1 MWPTKLLE
9 KIAPVVF
16 NETKLK
22 EHYDAYVTR
31 ALRSQWTSE
40 ASKLSSLIDFRDF
53 AEDSIN
59 RLFVAFG
66 AAGGGPG
73 GLKVPIDR
81 LVKALKATTE
91 IAKRQ
96 SLSVAYVEENCLAF
110 RPYVQNSKCPN
121 DFVAWCLE
129 KELDTFYKH
138 AESVTKFRPLL
149 KCSVESIE
157 LALKTLEASG
167 MACTLEVFQ
176 ETART
181 LGLTTLWPVLALWYS
196 SKMGDVEEVFL
207 NVPMPKVFG
216 APSCVRNAIERH
228 VDPSKQVRTTAATKK
243 LQLKNAILSG
253 HGYFAYVDA
262 KSVDAKAGAA
272 AADAKAATGA
282 AATGAPFKIV
292 KAPKAYLCAPL
303 PGMDHRHVWCLK
315 PETLE
320 AAIYK
325 FEPEFACVAEFEL
338 PRDETEECPNW
349 IDCQRDSEGA
359 LVLLWGH
366 INSLTGSLYSQNA
379 AALDEEAILAGS
391 SSGSASS
398 ASAAAANGSKANLE
412 FLSSI
417 ASMPSRRLPG
427 QRVDWRDHGN
437 LLSVHHSVEDSAD
450 STGLR
455 LWTHSY
461 DIVFGS
467 NLLMTLTTDARPIES
482 IFGSPKD
489 LVLLS
494 PLSSSEPLQHWTLQE
509 AVADA
514 AGATGPIAGTAAAK
528 PEYKMTASLKVPK
541 LDIGHWQ
548 CVCIA

>member
-1 MWPTKLLE
+1 MWPSKLLD

-40 ASKLSSLIDFRDF
+40 ASKLTSLIDFRDF

-59 RLFVAFG
+59 RHVSGFG
-66 AAGGGPG
+66 LDALVS
-73 GLKVPIDR
+73 LKVPIDR
-81 LVKALKATTE
+81 LVKALKTSTDST
-91 IAKRQ
+91 KRQ
-96 SLSVAYVEENCLAF
+96 SLSVAFVEENCLAF

-121 DFVAWCLE
+121 EFVAWCLE
-129 KELDTFYKH
+129 RELDVFYKH
-138 AESVTKFRPLL
+138 AESVTRFRPLL

-157 LALKTLEASG
+157 LALKTLETSGQASS
-167 MACTLEVFQ
+167 LENFQ
-176 ETART
+176 ETAKC

-207 NVPMPKVFG
+207 HVPMPKVFG

-228 VDPSKQVRTTAATKK
+228 IDPSKQVRTTAATKK
-243 LQLKNAILSG
+243 LHLKNAVLSG
-253 HGYFAYVDA
+253 HGHFAYV
-262 KSVDAKAGAA
+262 AGPAA
-272 AADAKAATGA
+272 VAAGPVGVSNGPAGPT
-282 AATGAPFKIV
+282 FQIV

-325 FEPEFACVAEFEL
+325 FDPEFTCVAEFEL
-338 PRDETEECPNW
+338 PRDETEEVPNW

-379 AALDEEAILAGS
+379 SAIDEESILAQGNKN
-391 SSGSASS
+391 AD
-398 ASAAAANGSKANLE
+398 KKPLE
-412 FLSSI
+412 FLSTI
-417 ASMPSRRLPG
+417 ASMPSRRVPG

-437 LLSVHHSVEDSAD
+437 LLSVHHSVEDSVD
-450 STGLR
+450 STGQR
-455 LWTHSY
+455 LWTHAY

-482 IFGSPKD
+482 IFGSPED

-494 PLSSSEPLQHWTLQE
+494 PLSSSEPLQHWTL
-509 AVADA
+509 VASA
-514 AGATGPIAGTAAAK
+514 NSK

-548 CVCIA
+548 NVCVV